1 MQQFADLFRN
11 LDSTTSINE
20 KVKILAEYFS
30 EADEYD
36 RLWALALL
44 SGRRPKRTVKT
55 ALLRNWAAE
64 TAQIP
69 EWLFEESYHA
79 VGDLAETISLV
90 VRQEEIQTGGNLA
103 SMMQLLISLGKED
116 EDRKKELITSAWK
129 GMDASGRLVFNKLIT
144 GGFRL
149 GVARKTVE
157 KALSKVTGIS
167 ETVIAHRLTGNWKV
181 ENVSWESLIL
191 NPSENENLSKP
202 YPFCLAYPLQDVND
216 LQGNAEEWIAEW
228 KWDGIRGQLIRRK
241 GEWYLWSRGEEL
253 INEQFPEFEGIANWL
268 ATDGTV
274 LDGEILVI
282 REGKI
287 QPFQDLQKRLG
298 RKKPV
303 KKYKANFPV
312 GFIAYDILELE
323 GIDIRSSALRE
334 RKRHLNAILSAC
346 KSPNLFI
353 SEELR
358 FDNQQQLAKIRSK
371 SRDQSAE
378 GLMLKNRNSA
388 YQTGRKRGDW
398 WKWKVDPMTVDA
410 VMIYAMPG
418 HGRRANL
425 YTDYTFAVWDGPNL
439 VPVAKAYSGL
449 TDEEIREVDAFVK
462 TNTIDKFGP
471 VRSVKAELVFELAFE
486 NILPSSRHKSGVAL
500 RFPRI
505 LRLRRDKPS
514 AEADTIEYLKN
525 LIQ

>member
-1 MQQFADLFRN
+1 MQKFADLFRN
-11 LDSTTSINE
+11 LDSTTSVNE
-20 KVKILAEYFS
+20 KVKILADYFKA
-30 EADEYD
+30 ADEND

-44 SGRRPKRTVKT
+44 SGRRPKKTVT
-55 ALLRNWAAE
+55 TTLLRNWAAE
-64 TAQIP
+64 AAQIP

-90 VRQEEIQTGGNLA
+90 VRQEVIQKTGNLA
-103 SMMQLLISLGKED
+103 SMMRLLISLEKED
-116 EDRKKELITSAWK
+116 EERKKELITGAWK

-149 GVARKTVE
+149 GVAQKTVE

-167 ETVIAHRLTGNWKV
+167 ETVVAHRLTGNWKV
-181 ENVSWESLIL
+181 QDVSWESLIL
-191 NPSENENLSKP
+191 NPSVNENLSKP

-216 LQGNAEEWIAEW
+216 LQGNADDWIAEW

-253 INEQFPEFEGIANWL
+253 INEQFPEFEEIANKL
-268 ATDGTV
+268 PDGTV
-274 LDGEILVI
+274 LDGEILII
-282 REGKI
+282 REGEI
-287 QPFQDLQKRLG
+287 QPFRDLQKRLG
-298 RKKPV
+298 RKKPG
-303 KKYKANFPV
+303 KKILNDFPA
-312 GFIAYDILELE
+312 GFIVYDLLEFEGNDFRNVILK
-323 GIDIRSSALRE
+323 E
-334 RKRHLNAILSAC
+334 RRKHLNSILSKC
-346 KSPNLFI
+346 KWANLFI

-358 FDNQQQLAKIRSK
+358 FENQEQLLKFRSE
-371 SRDQSAE
+371 SREQSAE
-378 GLMLKNRNSA
+378 GLMLKNKNSV
-388 YQTGRKRGDW
+388 YKTGRKRGDW

-425 YTDYTFAVWDGPNL
+425 FTDYTFAVWDGPNL

-505 LRLRRDKPS
+505 LRLRRDKPA
-514 AEADTIEYLKN
+514 AEADNIEYLRN